1 MFAKNCNQVWA
12 EAMNNFTQRQ
22 GQQESHEPSEEAGEG
37 KEAEKD
43 QGPEAEEPEL
53 KQEVA
58 QVSWGRLVMGAGA
71 WAQAW
76 GHHGGCGYWTWGLA
90 ASSVSWEPELTILFF
105 FH

>member
-22 GQQESHEPSEEAGEG
+22 GQQESHEPSEEAGGG

-43 QGPEAEEPEL
+43 QEAEEPEL

-71 WAQAW
+71 W
-76 GHHGGCGYWTWGLA
+76 GHHGGCRYWTWGLA

>member
-22 GQQESHEPSEEAGEG
+22 GQQESHEPSEKAGGG

-43 QGPEAEEPEL
+43 QEAEEPEL

-76 GHHGGCGYWTWGLA
+76 GHHGGCRYWIWGLA
-90 ASSVSWEPELTILFF
+90 ASSVSWEPELTILSF